1 VVRNSHFQR
10 KFFLVASS
18 AGGSHNVYT
27 KKADYFAHEE
37 QMEELLRRFAGLSFV
52 VSESLATNW
61 FTSHRAWAAENDVK
75 ITTSQEYVASVK
87 AFLAT
92 DDGAAFSRK
101 VVFTDDGSAI
111 AATEIE
117 TYWQA
122 AGSAQR
128 AIDHMRDSRRTAK
141 QAAPQLRPVVYST
154 VFPWLEALA
163 VIIVETVRALA
174 IACTVVVV
182 VLVCLLGDLP
192 IAALVSG
199 FVASVCVCTFGA
211 IYWYGLSR
219 QCLQTNAV
227 LTHSSYVRRRRTELH
242 QCLLRHR
249 QRRPR
254 LRRLRP
260 HRPRLHQRPADFR
273 HRPAARHLRPRPAWV
288 LRLPRQ
294 LLHSPQR
301 PRHRPRPN
309 IRLPDVLLVPHH
321 HHGPRHLVRPRR
333 RPSDT
338 CCSRPSHRQDSR
350 DDTPHTSSRRGGV
363 DKHIPDEARDVVEL
377 PVVPS

>member
-1 VVRNSHFQR
+1 
-10 KFFLVASS
+10 
-18 AGGSHNVYT
+18 
-27 KKADYFAHEE
+27 
-37 QMEELLRRFAGLSFV
+37 MEELLRRFAGLSFV

-211 IYWYGLSR
+211 IYWYGDALNFISAFFVIGSVGLASDASAHIAHAYINAPPTFVTGPQRATYALDQLGSSVFRGNFSTLLSVLVIGLGR
-219 QCLQTNAV
+219 TYAFQTFFWYLTTIMVLAIWFGLAVAPATLAV
-227 LTHSSYVRRRRTELH
+227 LGPLIGKTPETI
-242 QCLLRHR
+242 RH
-249 QRRPR
+249 
-254 LRRLRP
+254 
-260 HRPRLHQRPADFR
+260 
-273 HRPAARHLRPRPAWV
+273 
-288 LRLPRQ
+288 
-294 LLHSPQR
+294 
-301 PRHRPRPN
+301 
-309 IRLPDVLLVPHH
+309 
-321 HHGPRHLVRPRR
+321 
-333 RPSDT
+333 
-338 CCSRPSHRQDSR
+338 
-350 DDTPHTSSRRGGV
+350 TPPLGEEG
-363 DKHIPDEARDVVEL
+363 
-377 PVVPS
+377 